1 MKIVKLILA
10 GYNRLMLNNI
20 KFFEYTPTSPY
31 QLVLGTNG
39 SGKSSILEEL
49 SPLPAHHDDFP
60 QGGYKL
66 IEIVKD
72 VHTYRLESKFT
83 GKGTGK
89 HSFLKDDVELNPGA
103 TPAVQK
109 ELVKQEFGLTP
120 DTHSIVLGTELFTKM
135 STARRREV
143 ITSLSNNDL
152 SYALGTYNKFRT
164 ALRDSQGAYKHVK
177 NRLVVESEKLV
188 NLSDLGGI
196 EERVAEL
203 EYEITTLMEIRE
215 NNLPDRR
222 ETVERLRRA
231 MEELTTLSTRILKA
245 DLSQPE
251 GYVFKSVEDID
262 FVINGIS
269 AKEQA
274 ARSLSA
280 HYTTELMELNSFI
293 ETLKSSGF
301 TAIEDI
307 RNQIDNLRYE
317 LNQPENSFRLFELEG
332 DVRAI
337 RLASENVIPILA
349 EVLHQLPDNSDRYFS
364 PAGKERAGEENRV
377 LLEKIDGLLGERR
390 EIQHRIKHIREE
402 KETECPACLH
412 KWKAGAGAVSLEE
425 LENKAVMLA
434 SKAHEL
440 EERVKVNTK
449 YLEEFEEY
457 SKALQNY
464 RFLVQSNP
472 VSLGKLWDYLSA
484 RGCPFSKPSSNI
496 EILALWTVDVETGE
510 NLHRLKEEL
519 SKLEDALAAC
529 ERLGDADASRY
540 IGKSEELSV
549 KIEQANCEIE
559 TCLKELKSLTRFRKE
574 VCTVIETHAS
584 LEIKIQ
590 QARELIRTLI
600 SVNKD
605 GIVRECLSTAQASMA
620 TAQTQLNER
629 KGLEDIIEDLKNSSD
644 RLELDVAA
652 FKLITEGLSP
662 TEGLIAESLNG
673 FIECF
678 CSQMNEVI
686 AQIWTYDLKVMP
698 CSLESGELDYK
709 FPLKVMQER
718 PVSDIAKGSRAQT
731 EVVDFAFKV
740 VAMLYMDFVQWPL
753 LLDEFGSG
761 FDEQHRVN
769 AMNYVKLLIDA
780 KRYSQLFMISH
791 YASSHGSMTQAEVCV
806 LDSTNIVVPG
816 AHNKHVRME

>member
-10 GYNRLMLNNI
+10 GYNRLMLSNI
-20 KFFEYTPTSPY
+20 KYFEYSPTSPY

-60 QGGYKL
+60 HGGYKI

-72 VHTYRLESKFT
+72 IHTYRLESKFT

-109 ELVKQEFGLTP
+109 ELVKQEFGLTA
-120 DTHSIVLGTELFTKM
+120 DIQSIILGTELFTKM
-135 STARRREV
+135 STARRREI

-164 ALRDSQGAYKHVK
+164 ALRDTQGAYKHVK

-188 NLSDLGGI
+188 TLSDLGGI

-215 NNLPDRR
+215 NNLPERR
-222 ETVERLRRA
+222 EVMGQLVEK
-231 MEELTTLSTRILKA
+231 LSLLHNLSVQILKA
-245 DLSQPE
+245 DLTRPE
-251 GYVFKSVEDID
+251 GHVFRSVEDID
-262 FVINGIS
+262 FVINGIT
-269 AKEQA
+269 AKEQT
-274 ARSLSA
+274 ARNLST
-280 HYTTELMELNSFI
+280 HYSTELMELNGFI

-307 RNQIDNLRYE
+307 RCQIDNLRHE

-337 RLASENVIPILA
+337 RMATENVIPVLA
-349 EVLHQLPDNSDRYFS
+349 DVLHQLPDNSDRKFS
-364 PAGKERAGEENRV
+364 PAGKERVGEENRQ
-377 LLEKIDGLLGERR
+377 LLDKIDHLLAERR
-390 EIQHRIKHIREE
+390 ELQHRVQHIKEE

-412 KWKAGAGAVSLEE
+412 RWKAALSNVSLEE
-425 LENKAVMLA
+425 LENKIVMLA

-440 EERVKVNTK
+440 EARVKVNGK

-457 SKALQNY
+457 AKALQNY
-464 RFLVQSNP
+464 RWLVNSNP
-472 VSLGKLWDYLSA
+472 VLGKLWDYLSA
-484 RGCPFSKPSSNI
+484 RGCPFTKPSSNI
-496 EILALWTVDVETGE
+496 EILALWQADVEAAE
-510 NLHRLKEEL
+510 NIHRVKEEL
-519 SKLEDALAAC
+519 AKLEDALATC
-529 ERLGDADASRY
+529 ERMGDADTSRY
-540 IGKSEELSV
+540 IGRSEELSV
-549 KIEQANCEIE
+549 KIEEANCEIE
-559 TCLKELKSLTRFRKE
+559 SCLKELKTLSRFRKE
-574 VCTVIETHAS
+574 VCNVIEAHAG
-584 LEIKIQ
+584 LQMEIGKT
-590 QARELIRTLI
+590 RELINTVIR
-600 SVNKD
+600 VNRN

-620 TAQTQLNER
+620 TAQTQLNDR
-629 KGLEDIIEDLKNSSD
+629 KALEDIIDDLKNSSD
-644 RLELDVAA
+644 RLALDSDA
-652 FKLITEGLSP
+652 FKLITSALSP

-686 AQIWTYDLKVMP
+686 SQIWTYDLRVMP

-709 FPLKVMQER
+709 FPLKVMNER

-731 EVVDFAFKV
+731 EVVDFAFKI
-740 VAMLYMDFVQWPL
+740 VAMLYMDFTQWPL

-806 LDSTNIVVPG
+806 LDSTNIVVPMV
-816 AHNKHVRME
+816 HNKHVKME